1 MHIHHIVTHNG
12 SFHADDV
19 FAVATLQLLLGKEHI
34 SITRTRDMQTIKAA
48 DYVVDVGEI
57 YDHNTNRF
65 DHHQADSPIR
75 ENGIPYSAFGL
86 VWSAFGATVS
96 EDEAVAE
103 LIDEYLVQYV
113 DAVDNG
119 YELFTINNTHVY
131 PFTLDDVIDTFI
143 PYGGGGT
150 SNDEGFTLAVD
161 FAATMLKNLIND
173 EKVTVRTRAEAEKIY
188 VEHDNKEVVY
198 LEHPISPSA
207 FSHLPEVMFLIKPR
221 TKDPDSDW
229 IARAVPLEPRS
240 QKDRIH
246 FPESWAGLRDNE
258 LQVVSGVDDAV
269 FCHKQRY
276 IFIAKTKAGAEAA
289 VKIALDKAIPK
300 T

>member
-12 SFHADDV
+12 SFHVDDV
-19 FAVATLQLLLGKEHI
+19 FAVATLQLLLGKENI
-34 SITRTRDMQTIKAA
+34 TITRTRDEKTIKNA
-48 DYVVDVGEI
+48 DYVVDVGER
-57 YDHNTNRF
+57 YDHKTNRY
-65 DHHQADSPIR
+65 DHHQACAPVR

-96 EDEAVAE
+96 EDEAVAQ

-131 PFTLDDVIDTFI
+131 PFTLDDVIDTFT

-150 SNDEGFTLAVD
+150 SNDEGFLLAVD
-161 FAATMLKNLIND
+161 FAATMLTNLISD
-173 EKVTVRTRAEAEKIY
+173 EKVTVRTRKDAEAIFNAHDDRAIVY
-188 VEHDNKEVVY
+188 V
-198 LEHPISPSA
+198 EHPISPSA

-221 TKDPDSDW
+221 TKEPDTDW

-246 FPESWAGLRDNE
+246 FPAAWAGLRNEE
-258 LQVVSGVDDAV
+258 LQVASGIDDAV
-269 FCHKQRY
+269 FCHKQCY
-276 IFIAKTKAGAEAA
+276 IFIAKTKAGATAA
-289 VKIALDKAIPK
+289 AKKALEIP
-300 T
+300 TQET